1 MPSSGLLGYMVILI
15 AGSYVNSL
23 FHFLRKKVTLL
34 KGAVQLIIRDLKW
47 ETRRGISDRDEGFGS
62 YTHRGIVGVMS
73 VKR

>member
-1 MPSSGLLGYMVILI
+1 MSYGFLRVYFSGI
-15 AGSYVNSL
+15 AGSYGSYI
-23 FHFLRKKVTLL
+23 FSFLRKKVTLL
-34 KGAVQLIIRDLKW
+34 NGAVQLIIRDLKW